1 MDLLHGRPRPGYLG
15 NHLWPPGMH
24 AEDTGSEAEGPR
36 FELALTQVQV
46 AEAVADRPGAPRQL
60 PEGSH

>member
-1 MDLLHGRPRPGYLG
+1 
-15 NHLWPPGMH
+15 MH
-24 AEDTGSEAEGPR
+24 AEDMGSEAEGPR